1 MLLEISEIV
10 VFNERRI
17 FISLEKNG
25 QLEEET
31 MLKVETN
38 YFFSIM
44 IPSKGDFEFSALLYT
59 PHYASS
65 NDPDEM
71 YPVYFKIFTGEK
83 KIVMLE

>member
-1 MLLEISEIV
+1 MLLKISELV
-10 VFNERRI
+10 VFDERRT
-17 FISLEKNG
+17 FISLEKNI

-31 MLKVETN
+31 LLKAETN

-44 IPSKGDFEFSALLYT
+44 SNKGDFEFSALLYT
-59 PHYASS
+59 PYFAST

-71 YPVYFKIFTGEK
+71 YPVYFKIFTGER